1 MRRKNKVRKPG
12 KRWRV
17 NNQTRKEKE
26 EFLGRR
32 KAEKPGIKEREK

>member
-17 NNQTRKEKE
+17 NQTRKEKE